1 MSDRET
7 IVALGAEVATAQETI
22 KVLMAQNARL
32 TAQVATLMEQVAD
45 LEKQRATNSRNSSK
59 PPASDGPAR
68 RPRSL
73 RGKSGKTRGGQP
85 AHPGAHLRL
94 VDTPDQVVVAHP
106 SVCGICQGSLAQG
119 VDVGVERRQVID
131 VPPVRPV
138 VTEYQGRTVRCP
150 SCRAT
155 TTGAFPPDV
164 RAPVQYGPRVR
175 AVAVYLTQQ
184 QLLPYGRTREV
195 LTDLLG
201 CPLSEGTLATL
212 VQEAADRLAAVE
224 EAIAGALRAGSLLH
238 NDETGLSVGGT
249 RWWLHSASTARLTHY
264 GVHPKRGAEATAAL
278 GILPGF
284 AGTSV
289 HDGWVPYRQYP
300 CRHAL
305 CNAHHLR
312 ELAWVEEQDGQAW
325 AGEMAALLR
334 AIKKSVEA
342 ARDERKSALPA
353 RTRRRFRRRYARLI
367 AAGLAAN
374 PPPPQDGPARRG
386 RPKQSKAKNLLDRLA
401 RTDEVLAFMDDG
413 AIPFDNNQ
421 AERDVRMVK
430 VQQKVS
436 GTFRSTQGA
445 YAFARI
451 RGYLSTLRK
460 QGYPLLAALEC
471 AFAGHPLIP
480 DLQT

>member
-1 MSDRET
+1 MTDKET
-7 IVALGAEVATAQETI
+7 IVALRAELSTADETI
-22 KVLMAQNARL
+22 RALMAQQAGL
-32 TAQVATLMEQVAD
+32 MAQVATLMERVAD

-68 RPRSL
+68 RPQSL
-73 RGKSGKTRGGQP
+73 RGKSGKKPGGQP

-106 SVCGICQGSLAQG
+106 AVCRICQGPLIG
-119 VDVGVERRQVID
+119 GVGVGMERRQVID

-138 VTEYQGRTVRCP
+138 VTEYQGHTVRCP
-150 SCRAT
+150 ACHAT
-155 TTGAFPPDV
+155 TTGVFPPDV
-164 RAPVQYGPRVR
+164 TAPVQYGPRVR

-201 CPLSEGTLATL
+201 CPVSEGTLTTL
-212 VQEAADRLAAVE
+212 VQEAADRLAPVE
-224 EAIAGALRAGSLLH
+224 EAIAGALRAGVLLH
-238 NDETGLSVGGT
+238 NDETGLSIEGT

-264 GVHPKRGAEATAAL
+264 GVHPKRGAEATDAL

-284 AGTSV
+284 AGTSI
-289 HDGWVPYRQYP
+289 HDGWAPYRQYP

-312 ELAWVEEQDGQAW
+312 ELIWIEEQDGQAW

-334 AIKKSVEA
+334 AIKKGVDA
-342 ARDERKSALPA
+342 ARVERKRALPV
-353 RTRRRFRRRYARLI
+353 RTRMRFRRRYAQLL
-367 AAGLAAN
+367 ADGLAAN
-374 PPPPQDGPARRG
+374 PPLPRDGPARRG
-386 RPKQSKAKNLLDRLA
+386 RPKQSKAKNLLDRLG
-401 RTDEVLAFMDDG
+401 RTGEVLTFMDDL

-436 GTFRSTQGA
+436 GTFRSVQGA
-445 YAFARI
+445 QAFARI

-460 QGYPLLAALEC
+460 QGYALLAALESI
-471 AFAGHPLIP
+471 FAGHPLIP

>member
-1 MSDRET
+1 MTEKET
-7 IVALGAEVATAQETI
+7 IVALRAELARAGETI
-22 KVLMAQNARL
+22 TALMTQNGVLI
-32 TAQVATLMEQVAD
+32 AQVATLMERVAE

-68 RPRSL
+68 QPKSL
-73 RGKSGKTRGGQP
+73 RGKSGKKPGGQP

-94 VDTPDQVVVAHP
+94 VDTPDQVVVAYP
-106 SVCGICQGSLAQG
+106 SVCGICQEPLAQG
-119 VDVGVERRQVID
+119 VGVGMERRQVID
-131 VPPVRPV
+131 VPPVRPM
-138 VTEYQGRTVRCP
+138 VTEYQGCQVQCS
-150 SCRAT
+150 SCHAI
-155 TTGAFPPDV
+155 TTGVFPAGV
-164 RAPVQYGPRVR
+164 TAPVQYGPRVR
-175 AVAVYLTQQ
+175 AIAVYLTQQ

-201 CPLSEGTLATL
+201 CPVSEGTLATL
-212 VQEAADRLAAVE
+212 VQEAADRLAPVE
-224 EAIAGALRAGSLLH
+224 EAIAGALRAGALLH
-238 NDETGLSVGGT
+238 NDETGLSVEGK

-264 GVHPKRGAEATAAL
+264 GVHPKRGAEATDAL

-289 HDGWVPYRQYP
+289 HDGWAPYRQYP

-312 ELAWVEEQDGQAW
+312 ELLWIEEQDGQAW
-325 AGEMAALLR
+325 AGKMATLLR
-334 AIKKSVEA
+334 AIKKGVDT
-342 ARDERKSALPA
+342 ARDAGKRALPS
-353 RTRRRFRRRYARLI
+353 RTRMRFRRRYAQLL
-367 AAGLAAN
+367 ADGLAAN
-374 PPPPQDGPARRG
+374 PPLPRDGPTRRG
-386 RPKQSKAKNLLDRLA
+386 RLKQSKAKNLLDRLA
-401 RTDEVLAFMDDG
+401 RTDEVLAFMDDL
-413 AIPFDNNQ
+413 ATPFDNNQ

-445 YAFARI
+445 QAFARI

-460 QGYPLLAALEC
+460 QGCMLLAALESV
-471 AFAGHPLIP
+471 FVGHPLLP